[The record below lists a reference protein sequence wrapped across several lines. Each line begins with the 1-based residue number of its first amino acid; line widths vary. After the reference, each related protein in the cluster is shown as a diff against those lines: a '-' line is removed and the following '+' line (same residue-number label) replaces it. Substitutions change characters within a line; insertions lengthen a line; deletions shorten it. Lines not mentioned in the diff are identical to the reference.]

1 MARWHRLVGAAP
13 LRLAVLAAALVVCVS
28 AGGRAQAL
36 PHSVAPVSAPPEETP
51 AGAGV
56 VQGPVVSSAQP
67 SPVPTGAVYQPA
79 PRVAIPAAPA
89 SSTGSGTSS
98 STTSKTTPSTTSNT
112 GSSASSNTSTTASN
126 SQAATPST
134 PPAVVAYTSADL
146 DLIAQVIRGEANGQ
160 PVNARLGVAA
170 VIVNRVR
177 SGEFG
182 ASIEDVVDAPG
193 QFQSVGSPLF
203 ELPPLAS
210 NEQLALEAV
219 HGSDP
224 TGGALY
230 FYNPAMTPPSD
241 WIGSLDVLIT
251 IGQLTFAR

>member
-13 LRLAVLAAALVVCVS
+13 VRLAMLAAALLVCVS

-36 PHSVAPVSAPPEETP
+36 PHSVAPVSAPPAETP
-51 AGAGV
+51 AGSGV

-67 SPVPTGAVYQPA
+67 GPVPTGAVYQPA
-79 PRVAIPAAPA
+79 TRVAIPATSA
-89 SSTGSGTSS
+89 SGTASRTNSS
-98 STTSKTTPSTTSNT
+98 ATSNT
-112 GSSASSNTSTTASN
+112 SDTSPSAARTTSATAST
-126 SQAATPST
+126 SQTAAPST
-134 PPAVVAYTSADL
+134 PPAVVPYTSADL
-146 DLIAQVIRGEANGQ
+146 DLIAQVIRGEANNQ
-160 PVNARLGVAA
+160 PVDARLGVAA

-182 ASIEDVVDAPG
+182 ASIENVVNAPG

-203 ELPPLAS
+203 ALHPLAG

-230 FYNPAMTPPSD
+230 FYNPAMTPPSA
-241 WIGSLDVLIT
+241 WIHSLDVLIT